1 MEAYE
6 GRKPSY
12 FGTPAVNLICAL
24 NVSLGMILKEGM
36 KTRFLRHH
44 RLGKAC
50 KAAVNALGLDQV
62 PTDPA
67 HAAATLTAPYY
78 PDGIAGAEFLPRV
91 KAAGAIL
98 AGGLHPEIKSR
109 YFRVGHMGATNP
121 GDLLATIGA
130 IEAALLDCGY
140 HCKLGGGV
148 AAAQRV
154 LRS

>member
-1 MEAYE
+1 
-6 GRKPSY
+6 
-12 FGTPAVNLICAL
+12 
-24 NVSLGMILKEGM
+24 
-36 KTRFLRHH
+36 
-44 RLGKAC
+44 
-50 KAAVNALGLDQV
+50 
-62 PTDPA
+62 
-67 HAAATLTAPYY
+67 
-78 PDGIAGAEFLPRV
+78 
-91 KAAGAIL
+91 L